1 MTPQQQPIA
10 VTTQNRVIFYIV
22 VIGLHSGCPS
32 PPQDLAVL
40 PLLRIVDLE
49 VVRLPVL
56 VRLVVLLLDPVV
68 LLELV
73 ELELGV
79 LLEEVLLLRELLDG
93 ALELLV
99 LALLPELVLLLLAV
113 VVFNI
118 LSLPKISSPGGW
130 HSELDLAAVC
140 WYW

>member
-1 MTPQQQPIA
+1 MILPY
-10 VTTQNRVIFYIV
+10 VL
-22 VIGLHSGCPS
+22 IGLHSGCPS
-32 PPQDLAVL
+32 PPQVLSDLVL
-40 PLLRIVDLE
+40 RALVREVDLE

-56 VRLVVLLLDPVV
+56 VRLVVLDLDPVV

-99 LALLPELVLLLLAV
+99 LALLEELVPLLLAV

-118 LSLPKISSPGGW
+118 LSLPKISSPRGW
-130 HSELDLAAVC
+130 HSELDLAAAC

>member
-1 MTPQQQPIA
+1 
-10 VTTQNRVIFYIV
+10 
-22 VIGLHSGCPS
+22 
-32 PPQDLAVL
+32 L
-40 PLLRIVDLE
+40 PLRELLREVDLE

-130 HSELDLAAVC
+130 HSELVLAAVY

>member
-1 MTPQQQPIA
+1 VQIIA
-10 VTTQNRVIFYIV
+10 KTSIFYIG
-22 VIGLHSGCPS
+22 VIGLHSSCPS
-32 PPQDLAVL
+32 PPQVLADL
-40 PLLRIVDLE
+40 PLRALLREVDLE

-56 VRLVVLLLDPVV
+56 VRLVVLDLDPVV

-79 LLEEVLLLRELLDG
+79 LLEEELLLRELLDG

-99 LALLPELVLLLLAV
+99 LALLLELVLLLLAV
-113 VVFNI
+113 VVFNT
-118 LSLPKISSPGGW
+118 LSLPKISSPGGR